1 MEKNNLKLLWKE
13 INAGNS
19 FDEKKNI
26 EEIIRKKHCKVI
38 AEILYGQKLKCWVY
52 ASVFVIFAA
61 LLIYAFGYLGL
72 HLSFS
77 SIAPLALVGLFLL
90 IKTVLECSRLWVL
103 VSRSDDQP
111 LKESARQFR
120 QKLERVKIV
129 DFLLAL
135 VYCYG
140 WAIAI
145 IWILIRDYEGL
156 KGLSVFVVILV
167 LLLLSIPWLIRYQHN
182 RRYKN
187 MYTDLNQSNDFFNN
201 HF

>member
-1 MEKNNLKLLWKE
+1 MEENNLKLLWKE
-13 INAGNS
+13 INGGNS

-26 EEIIRKKHCKVI
+26 EEIIRKKHCNTI

-52 ASVFVIFAA
+52 GSVLVIFAG
-61 LLIYAFGYLGL
+61 LLGYAFGYLGL

-77 SIAPLALVGLFLL
+77 SIAPLALAGLFLL
-90 IKTVLECSRLWVL
+90 IKTVLECSRLWIM

-111 LKESARQFR
+111 LKESVRLFR
-120 QKLERVKIV
+120 QRLERVKRV
-129 DFLLAL
+129 DFLSAL

-156 KGLSVFVVILV
+156 KGLSVFVVILI
-167 LLLLSIPWLIRYQHN
+167 LLFLLIPWLIRYQQN
-182 RRYKN
+182 RRYKD
-187 MYTDLNQSNDFFNN
+187 MDTSLDQSIDFFNN

>member
-1 MEKNNLKLLWKE
+1 MKLMWEE
-13 INAGNS
+13 INARNS

-26 EEIIRKKHCKVI
+26 EEVIRKKHCKAI

-52 ASVFVIFAA
+52 VCVLVIFAG
-61 LLIYAFGYLGL
+61 LMTYAFGYLGL
-72 HLSFS
+72 HLSFI
-77 SIAPLALVGLFLL
+77 SIVPLVLAGLFLF
-90 IKTVLECSRLWVL
+90 IKTVLECSRLWIL

-111 LKESARQFR
+111 LKESARLFR
-120 QKLERVKIV
+120 QKLERIKIV
-129 DFLLAL
+129 DFLSAL

-145 IWILIRDYEGL
+145 ICILVRDHEGL
-156 KGLSVFVVILV
+156 KELSVFVVILI

-182 RRYKN
+182 KRYKDI
-187 MYTDLNQSNDFFNN
+187 YTNLNQSTDFFNN